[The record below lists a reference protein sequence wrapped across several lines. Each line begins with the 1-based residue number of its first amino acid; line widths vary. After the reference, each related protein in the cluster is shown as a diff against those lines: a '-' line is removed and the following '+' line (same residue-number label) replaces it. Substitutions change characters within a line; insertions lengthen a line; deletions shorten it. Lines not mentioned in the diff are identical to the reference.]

1 MANKQVRN
9 VMKFYIVV
17 LQTCTVWN
25 LSVDIIQFMNTCI
38 FGQSFVK
45 SFGVILKSGFVDGLW
60 ITAEMPAH
68 IDTWIFSDDI

>member
-25 LSVDIIQFMNTCI
+25 PSIDIIQFMNTCI

-45 SFGVILKSGFVDGLW
+45 SFGV
-60 ITAEMPAH
+60 
-68 IDTWIFSDDI
+68 SDSEKRLCGWSLDHSRDACTYRHLDLF